1 MSKKGVFDIDKGYSR
16 ILREMKKAAN
26 LAVEVG
32 VQAGE
37 TTQDGKTD
45 LATIAAIHEFGTDN
59 IPSRPFTRESFDQH
73 VNELDKFMQGIG
85 GRIIVNR
92 ISASQGLNLVGQKM
106 TGIIQKKIV
115 DGPWAPNA
123 PATVKQKGSDR
134 PLIDT
139 GHLRQSIRHVV
150 KPK

>member
-1 MSKKGVFDIDKGYSR
+1 MSKKGVVDIDKGWSKVM
-16 ILREMKKAAN
+16 REMKRAAV
-26 LAVEVG
+26 LTVEVG

-37 TTQDGKTD
+37 LTNDAAD
-45 LATIAAIHEFGTDN
+45 LATVAAINEFGTGN
-59 IPSRPFTRESFDQH
+59 IPSRPFMRESFDQN

-115 DGPWAPNA
+115 DGPWVLN
-123 PATVKQKGSDR
+123 TVQTVLKKGSDR

-139 GHLRQSIRHVV
+139 GRLRQSIRHVV

>member
-1 MSKKGVFDIDKGYSR
+1 MGRRGVFDIDKGYSR

-37 TTQDGKTD
+37 TTEDGKAD
-45 LATIAAIHEFGTDN
+45 LATVAAIQEFGTEE
-59 IPSRPFTRESFDQH
+59 IPSRPFTRESFDQNF
-73 VNELDKFMQGIG
+73 NELDKFMQGVG
-85 GRIIVNR
+85 DRIITNR
-92 ISASQGLNLVGQKM
+92 ISAEQGLNLVGQKM

-115 DGPWAPNA
+115 DGPWTPNA
-123 PATVKQKGSDR
+123 PATIAQKGSDR